1 MERLFFILYNGY
13 IIYKT
18 NKFMFT
24 SINKLPNPPPES
36 DKFKS
41 MIRHYDDDKFKK
53 NIDEFILS
61 SSSNN
66 DQ

>member
-1 MERLFFILYNGY
+1 MERLFFIPYNGY

-18 NKFMFT
+18 NKIMFT
-24 SINKLPNPPPES
+24 SINKLPNPLPES

-53 NIDEFILS
+53 NYR
-61 SSSNN
+61 
-66 DQ
+66 